1 MKRLLVAMT
10 LASVLSG
17 TALAGEMPGVGG
29 SVTGEVPT
37 IGSTST
43 TGEAPAVPPPP
54 VPGEMPGVGSATRS
68 ETDSSLVTT
77 VLLTIITLLG
87 R

>member
-1 MKRLLVAMT
+1 MKRLLLAVT

-17 TALAGEMPGVGG
+17 TALAGEMPGVGA

-37 IGSTST
+37 VGSTSA
-43 TGEAPAVPPPP
+43 TGDAPVSPPPI
-54 VPGEMPGVGSATRS
+54 PGEMPGVGYATS
-68 ETDSSLVTT
+68 GASGSSLVTT

>member
-1 MKRLLVAMT
+1 MKRLLLAFT

-17 TALAGEMPGVGG
+17 TAVAGEMPGVGA
-29 SVTGEVPT
+29 SVTGQVHT
-37 IGSTST
+37 VGSGT
-43 TGEAPAVPPPP
+43 VPPTPA
-54 VPGEMPGVGSATRS
+54 PGEMPGVGSTATS
-68 ETDSSLVTT
+68 GTGSSIVTT

>member
-1 MKRLLVAMT
+1 MKRLLLAIS

-17 TALAGEMPGVGG
+17 TALAGEMPGVGA

-37 IGSTST
+37 NGSPS
-43 TGEAPAVPPPP
+43 VPPP
-54 VPGEMPGVGSATRS
+54 VPGEMPGVGSATSS
-68 ETDSSLVTT
+68 ETESSLVTT
-77 VLLTIITLLG
+77 VLLTIITLIG

>member
-1 MKRLLVAMT
+1 MKRLLLAIT

-17 TALAGEMPGVGG
+17 TTLAGEMPGVGA
-29 SVTGEVPT
+29 SVMDDVPT
-37 IGSTST
+37 AGSST
-43 TGEAPAVPPPP
+43 VPPPP
-54 VPGEMPGVGSATRS
+54 VPGDMPGGVGSTTPS
-68 ETDSSLVTT
+68 ETESSLVTT

>member
-1 MKRLLVAMT
+1 MRRVLLAIT

-17 TALAGEMPGVGG
+17 TALAGEMPGVGA
-29 SVTGEVPT
+29 SVGEGPT
-37 IGSTST
+37 VS
-43 TGEAPAVPPPP
+43 APTVPPP
-54 VPGEMPGVGSATRS
+54 PGEMPGVGSTATS
-68 ETDSSLVTT
+68 GTGSSLVTT